1 MRCFRRT
8 GSQQGEGSV
17 TIMIHILSDRTSRKP
32 GYEAEIY
39 RDQTYKIAPHHG
51 AIQTRRVSQ
60 NSTRPVG
67 SSKSF
72 ELSSELDVE
81 SMSSDTGVPR
91 QFGITSEWSVT
102 SSSSSDVARTID
114 VQSDYKVNSVSG
126 HRKLPPPIG
135 TGKQLM
141 TAFRRRR
148 TG

>member
-1 MRCFRRT
+1 MTCVT
-8 GSQQGEGSV
+8 EGFDV
-17 TIMIHILSDRTSRKP
+17 CCCRWFVNCIIFSRKP
-32 GYEAEIY
+32 SYEAEIY
-39 RDQTYKIAPHHG
+39 RDQTYNKIAPHHG
-51 AIQTRRVSQ
+51 AIQNVTRRVSQ
-60 NSTRPVG
+60 NSTRPLG